1 MTTPYYMVLVYGVG
15 YTRPAR
21 TTQQQTY
28 TLYNLH
34 PIALTY
40 TQQSD
45 SQAGPTYV
53 HALGRASMVSAY
65 NKPVRYTKQKLTE
78 K

>member
-1 MTTPYYMVLVYGVG
+1 MTTPYYTVLVYGVG

-21 TTQQQTY
+21 TKLQQTY

-45 SQAGPTYV
+45 SRDATTN
-53 HALGRASMVSAY
+53 HALGRASMVSA
-65 NKPVRYTKQKLTE
+65 RCDTKQKLTE